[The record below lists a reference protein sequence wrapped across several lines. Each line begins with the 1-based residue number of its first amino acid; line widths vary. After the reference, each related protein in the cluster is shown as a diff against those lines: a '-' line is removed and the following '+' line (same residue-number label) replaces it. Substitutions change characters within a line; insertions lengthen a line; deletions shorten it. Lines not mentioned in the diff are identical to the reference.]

1 MVDAGDTLRVVV
13 LEDMESDAK
22 LLARRLHKG
31 GLRFELN
38 WVASEPAFLEAL
50 DDEVDV
56 ILADYGLPGVN
67 LELMLAAAKVRRP
80 DTPFLIVSG
89 NIREELGVELMKL
102 GADDY
107 LLKDR
112 LERLGQAVGQS
123 LDRARARRQ
132 ARAVESRYRNLFEQ
146 LPIGVYRATADG
158 RVMDANPALLL
169 ITGFADLAAIRGVRV
184 FDMCADPRD
193 RSALLERLA
202 RDGVVIDFEVH
213 VTRADGVLAWVRCD
227 VRALRD
233 DDGLPAGYDG
243 LLIDIGER
251 KRAEAEVRSSLA
263 ALERMDE
270 AKTNFLATVSHEFR
284 TALFGIQGYSEMLS
298 NRERPP
304 AAVMQYAGGINKDVQ
319 RLGRLISDLLD
330 LARMESG
337 QEQLH
342 LEEVDLSEL
351 ITEAAGRAGAGT
363 DRHDFAISVAAGLPR
378 VQADRDQLAQV
389 LSNLLGNAVK
399 YSPAGGE
406 IAISAGEHP
415 DGVLVEVRDQG
426 MGISPDLIDSV
437 FEPYQR
443 SEAPETRAIKGTGLG
458 LPIVRQIVALH
469 GGRAWAESPDGAG
482 STFRFTLPL
491 GSRPESHSNGTSPK
505 RGQPETAVL
514 RSI

>member
-1 MVDAGDTLRVVV
+1 MVDAGDALRLVV

-22 LLARRLHKG
+22 LLARRLRKG
-31 GLRFELN
+31 GLRFEWD

-50 DDEVDV
+50 DGEVDL
-56 ILADYGLPGVN
+56 ILADYGVPGVDV
-67 LELMLAAAKVRRP
+67 ERMLAAAKERRP

-89 NIREELGVELMKL
+89 SIREDLGVELMRL

-112 LERLGQAVGQS
+112 LERLDQAVGHS
-123 LDRARARRQ
+123 LDRARVRRQ
-132 ARAVESRYRNLFEQ
+132 ARAIESRYRNLFEQ
-146 LPIGVYRATADG
+146 LPIGVYRATAEG
-158 RVMDANPALLL
+158 RVTDANPALLL
-169 ITGFADLAAIRGVRV
+169 ITGFADLEAIRGVLV

-202 RDGVVIDFEVH
+202 RDGVVTDFEVH
-213 VTRADGVLAWVRCD
+213 ITRADGVLSWMRCD
-227 VRALRD
+227 VRALWD

-270 AKTNFLATVSHEFR
+270 AKTNFLTTVSHEFR

-298 NRERPP
+298 QRERPP
-304 AAVMQYAGGINKDVQ
+304 AAVMQFAGGINKDVQ

-337 QEQLH
+337 QEHLH
-342 LEEVDLSEL
+342 TEEVDLSEL
-351 ITEAAGRAGAGT
+351 ITEAAGRAGAST
-363 DRHDFAISVAAGLPR
+363 DRHDFAVSVAPGLPR

-389 LSNLLGNAVK
+389 MANLLGNAVK

-406 IAISAGEHP
+406 ITISAGEHP
-415 DGVLVEVRDQG
+415 EGVLVEVRDQG

-437 FEPYQR
+437 FEPYRR
-443 SEAPETRAIKGTGLG
+443 SEAPGARAIKGTGLG
-458 LPIVRQIVALH
+458 LPIVRQIVELH
-469 GGRAWAESPDGAG
+469 GGRTWAESREGAG
-482 STFRFTLPL
+482 STLRFTLPL
-491 GSRPESHSNGTSPK
+491 HIRVPVPPGRPSP
-505 RGQPETAVL
+505 
-514 RSI
+514 